1 MRDNIAIVHH
11 NPAIFSRSLVGK
23 GHLPIIRFHILTD
36 KFDQGAQVALIAAG
50 ADDKKIGDDIV
61 GPQVQ
66 QEDVL
71 GLAVFDKVNNMM
83 CKF

>member
-1 MRDNIAIVHH
+1 MRDDIAIVHH
-11 NPAIFSRSLVGK
+11 NPAIFSRSFVGK
-23 GHLPIIRFHILTD
+23 RHLPVIRFHILAD
-36 KFDQGAQVALIAAG
+36 KFGQGAQVTLIAAG
-50 ADDKKIGDDIV
+50 TDDKKIGDDIV

-71 GLAVFDKVNNMM
+71 CLAVFDKVNNMM